1 MEVEMIRKTYH
12 MCLPFEIVNKLL
24 CQGKMYKEFYILR
37 NHTFVDRAK
46 IVFI

>member
-24 CQGKMYKEFYILR
+24 CQGKMYKNSIFEGITR
-37 NHTFVDRAK
+37 M
-46 IVFI
+46 